1 MAGTGIVR
9 RTMTRQRSG
18 ERREQIVRMAASHG
32 LASVEDLSATLG
44 VTPST
49 IRRDLALLTSQG
61 RLARTYGGAL
71 SLEPHPEASLRQ
83 RLGEAYEAKRA
94 IAAWAAD
101 QIVPGESVVLDAGS
115 TTAALAQ
122 ALTRFTTL
130 SVCTIGLTALEVLAD
145 AEDIEVLLLGG
156 RLRTLS
162 QSFVGPVTEAAL
174 ERMSFDRAFMGA
186 DGVRADRGIN
196 EKDLEQTRLK
206 ELIMSRA
213 DHVYVLAHGA
223 KLGQSPF
230 HAWAV
235 MPPRWTLVT
244 DTSAPDSEVAKFR
257 AKGVEV
263 VQVEAESDVP
273 VLPSAVN
280 ES

>member
-1 MAGTGIVR
+1 MARFRSEHR
-9 RTMTRQRSG
+9 RSEIARL
-18 ERREQIVRMAASHG
+18 AASHG
-32 LASVEDLSATLG
+32 LTSVEELSARFG
-44 VTPST
+44 VTAST
-49 IRRDLALLTSQG
+49 IRRDLALLTTQG
-61 RLARTYGGAL
+61 RLARTYGGPR

-94 IAAWAAD
+94 IAAWAAG

-130 SVCTIGLTALEVLAD
+130 SVCTIVLTALEVLAD

-196 EKDLEQTRLK
+196 EKDL
-206 ELIMSRA
+206 
-213 DHVYVLAHGA
+213 
-223 KLGQSPF
+223 
-230 HAWAV
+230 
-235 MPPRWTLVT
+235 
-244 DTSAPDSEVAKFR
+244 
-257 AKGVEV
+257 
-263 VQVEAESDVP
+263 
-273 VLPSAVN
+273 
-280 ES
+280 